1 MAEERN
7 DKNKLKEPLVEPSTG
22 KASDDAPLATEFCQ
36 MTNMAVQ
43 LSTTRI
49 VRILLTTI
57 DAAFLGHLGT
67 KQLAAVSLSAMWQGV
82 PSTFVQFCMQ
92 ASTTL
97 CSQAR
102 GAGQDKT
109 VGLWLQTTLFIGLL
123 GCLPV
128 MAIFWNIHY
137 MVGLTM
143 DDEDTVMYARE
154 FSRMMMWTIPPQFAY
169 VALTSFFSTID
180 VVMPATF
187 CTCITVVCN
196 VVFNYVFIYGYA
208 TESGSTLFPA
218 LGFVGSPLATVT
230 SSWLQLI
237 MFVTY
242 TVFIRGYHKSY
253 WPGWQREAIG
263 GPRVKTFM
271 ALGLPIGLSSVV
283 DWFSGAIA
291 GSFSGWCGFQVAAGQ
306 NVLNGLFAISYSTVS
321 GFSTATQ
328 IRLARYL
335 GEGKPESAKR
345 ILKIGSTTLL
355 LGGVIVCAGVSTFH
369 DKLWGIWT
377 NDQELVALCDKA
389 LIPFM
394 AGIMMAY
401 LRFTLTIVMSSLGP
415 KEAYLNLV
423 ANNMASWLIYIPL
436 AYLMPIVWGWG
447 ISGFWWSDFAGE
459 LFKVIC
465 LAWGVSRVDWV
476 QASKDARKKAQGGK
490 EELEECEKLEKDA
503 FAAMG
508 AAFQSPTLNTST
520 GNMLMHSPGVLTRNA
535 AENYNSVVGDGTTY
549 TRSPASKAAVHID
562 DV

>member
-1 MAEERN
+1 MAEDRN
-7 DKNKLKEPLVEPSTG
+7 DKNKLKEPLVEASTG
-22 KASDDAPLATEFCQ
+22 KASDDASLGTELCQ

-82 PSTFVQFCMQ
+82 PSSFVQFCMQ
-92 ASTTL
+92 ASTVL

-102 GAGQDKT
+102 GAGQDKV
-109 VGLWLQTTLFIGLL
+109 VGIWLQTTLFIGLI

-128 MAIFWNIHY
+128 MAVFWNIHY
-137 MVGLTM
+137 MVAMTM
-143 DDEDTVMYARE
+143 DDEDTVQYAKE

-208 TESGSTLFPA
+208 AADGHQIFPA

-230 SSWLQLI
+230 SSWVQLV
-237 MFVTY
+237 MFTTY
-242 TVFIRGYHKSY
+242 CVFIKGYHKPY
-253 WPGWQREAIG
+253 WDGWKREAVG
-263 GPRVKTFM
+263 VARLRTFM
-271 ALGLPIGLSSVV
+271 ALGLPIGLFSVV
-283 DWFSGAIA
+283 DWASGAVA

-345 ILKIGSTTLL
+345 ILKIGSSTLMT
-355 LGGVIVCAGVSTFH
+355 GGVIVCGLVSVYH
-369 DKLWGIWT
+369 DSLWRIWT
-377 NDQELVALCDKA
+377 TDEELVQKCDSA

-423 ANNMASWLIYIPL
+423 ANNIASWCIYIPL
-436 AYLMPIVWGWG
+436 AYYMPIKLGWG

-459 LFKVIC
+459 LFKVII
-465 LAWGVSRVDWV
+465 LAWGVSRVNWQ
-476 QASKDARKKAQGGK
+476 QASIDARKKAQGSK
-490 EELEECEKLEKDA
+490 EELAECEKLEKDA
-503 FAAMG
+503 FVAMG
-508 AAFQSPTLNTST
+508 AYSSPSVNASTS
-520 GNMLMHSPGVLTRNA
+520 NMQMHSPGLLTRNA
-535 AENYNSVVGDGTTY
+535 AENYNSVVGDGSIY
-549 TRSPASKAAVHID
+549 KRSPGGTEAARIEF
-562 DV
+562 